1 MSKIIK
7 IVNTFFLLLLFQII
21 TNRSARWSFRPFKDL
36 FFSVFF
42 LPLFYRLPPKYL
54 IDLGRH
60 YDSLRIR
67 VRARV
72 RARVRFR
79 AI

>member
-1 MSKIIK
+1 MPGGLFGRSKI
-7 IVNTFFLLLLFQII
+7 VFFLC
-21 TNRSARWSFRPFKDL
+21 
-36 FFSVFF
+36 FF

-60 YDSLRIR
+60 YDSLRIG

-72 RARVRFR
+72 RARSGARVRFR